1 MKQHKREDQ
10 KKDVPEKGGID
21 PNPPENEEAILNDQD
36 PGHRQK
42 ENQNDKKD
50 DPLAA

>member
-1 MKQHKREDQ
+1 MEKNREEQGQEQVNRKPAED
-10 KKDVPEKGGID
+10 DAESR
-21 PNPPENEEAILNDQD
+21 LNDQD

-42 ENQNDKKD
+42 ENQNQKKD

>member
-1 MKQHKREDQ
+1 MSEEKSEKQRIVRQEEKPAQ
-10 KKDVPEKGGID
+10 KHDD
-21 PNPPENEEAILNDQD
+21 AEAKLNDQD

-42 ENQNDKKD
+42 ENQNGQKD

>member
-1 MKQHKREDQ
+1 MIQERKEEDTESKPERKQSEDA
-10 KKDVPEKGGID
+10 
-21 PNPPENEEAILNDQD
+21 EAKLNDQD

-42 ENQNDKKD
+42 ENQNKQKD

>member
-1 MKQHKREDQ
+1 MPDKRKEQD
-10 KKDVPEKGGID
+10 
-21 PNPPENEEAILNDQD
+21 EEATGKLDQQQPDDAESKLNDQD

-42 ENQNDKKD
+42 ENQNKQKD

>member
-1 MKQHKREDQ
+1 MSSERKDKDRENT
-10 KKDVPEKGGID
+10 PEREQAED
-21 PNPPENEEAILNDQD
+21 PEAKLSDQD

-42 ENQNDKKD
+42 ENQNKQKD

>member
-1 MKQHKREDQ
+1 MTEERKDEKTTGKVNQQQPEDA
-10 KKDVPEKGGID
+10 
-21 PNPPENEEAILNDQD
+21 EAKLNDQD

-42 ENQNDKKD
+42 ENQNKQKD